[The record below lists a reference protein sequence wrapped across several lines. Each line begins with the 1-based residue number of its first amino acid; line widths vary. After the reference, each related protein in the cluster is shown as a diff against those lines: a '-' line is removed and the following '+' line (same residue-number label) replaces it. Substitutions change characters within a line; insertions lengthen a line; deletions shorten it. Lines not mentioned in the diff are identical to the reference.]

1 MKKSNTMNNQ
11 KITPCLWVEKDAKAV
26 AIEAMRTAFSHPLP
40 LKANAAKNIDSPKN
54 KCHATSSI
62 ANIIDGHSQPRN
74 RT

>member
-1 MKKSNTMNNQ
+1 MPIKRQIKFPTTGPISPKMHN
-11 KITPCLWVEKDAKAV
+11 KPV
-26 AIEAMRTAFSHPLP
+26 AINAMRTAFSRPLP